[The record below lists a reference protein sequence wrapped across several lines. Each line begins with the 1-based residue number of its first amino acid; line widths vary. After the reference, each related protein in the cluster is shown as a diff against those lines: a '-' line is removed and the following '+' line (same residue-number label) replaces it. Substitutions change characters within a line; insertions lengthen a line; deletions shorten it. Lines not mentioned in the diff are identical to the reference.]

1 MEDNI
6 EFELSRYDAAIVAAA
21 VQSVIEKLCLE
32 STIRPALR
40 NFNKLLCSKIFDSY
54 K

>member
-21 VQSVIEKLCLE
+21 
-32 STIRPALR
+32 IRPALC
-40 NFNKLLCSKIFDSY
+40 NFNKLLCSKIFDSH